1 MRAAT
6 HRAFRLGAEREV
18 ELLHV
23 IATHLTQGG
32 NCRQAG
38 PRQARAKIARAFTGD
53 GWTSRVPV
61 LGSNLT
67 VSFLRENTAVCV
79 QLGNVARTYA
89 DLLKLQALFAAGR
102 ISDSVVVVPAE
113 GLSRDL
119 GSNHA
124 SFERLERELE
134 LFSSVIDVPMLLV
147 GADD

>member
-1 MRAAT
+1 MKAAVHRSFRLPAQRET
-6 HRAFRLGAEREV
+6 ELLATIGAQLQQGGSCRGLGPREARTRISRAFAS
-18 ELLHV
+18 
-23 IATHLTQGG
+23 
-32 NCRQAG
+32 
-38 PRQARAKIARAFTGD
+38 D

-67 VSFLRENTAVCV
+67 VSFLKDSTAVCV

-102 ISDSVVVVPAE
+102 IVDSVVVVPVE
-113 GLSRDL
+113 ELSRDL

-124 SFERLERELE
+124 SFDRLERELE